1 MWAIRSVGGGG
12 YAGCVSDIEK
22 PTLMIIDG
30 HSLAFRAFYALPLDS
45 FQTRDGQHTNA
56 IHGFV
61 SMLLS
66 LLRNEKPTHIAVAFD
81 ISRFSFRT
89 REYPEYKGTRGAT
102 PEEFIGQVPLLQE
115 TLAAMNIITI
125 PKEDYEADDILATLS
140 VRGTAAGYE
149 VLVVSGDRDAIQ
161 LVNENVTLLYPS
173 SQGVSALTRYDPAR
187 VRERYGIEPA
197 QYPDVAAL
205 VGETS
210 DNLIGIS
217 KVGEKTAVKWL
228 GLYGSLDEILEH
240 ADEIKGVVG
249 NNLREQKENA
259 IRNRR
264 LNRLVT
270 DLDLGVDIAALECAS
285 IDEQAVREVF
295 TRLEFKSLLD
305 RVIKLNGGDVAV
317 AASVIETAAGQRA
330 EVSAAPIAQDLL
342 DEELAAWIARALTA
356 SPEGLGLTVEVQE
369 GRAIGFGLAS
379 PTETVNL
386 PWQPGRT
393 DYAPFEAWLASDS
406 PKLMHDAKH
415 QVKAL
420 RRTNLPFAGLAVDT
434 LIAGWLMRPGGP
446 DKTLSDLV
454 TRYLDEA
461 LPEHDPNQLVPDE
474 SQGAGAPLQ
483 AWYTLR
489 LAAAVLA
496 VLDDGSR
503 RVLSDI
509 EMPTLLALVDMEL
522 AGVAVSHDQLSTLSS
537 QLGDR
542 AVGLATS
549 AYAEIGREVNLGSP
563 KQLQEVLFEQLGMP
577 KTRANKT
584 GFSTDAGAL
593 ADLQASNPHPFLN
606 LLLQHRDATKLR
618 QIVETLD
625 KTIDSTGRIHTN
637 YVQIGTTTGRISS
650 TDPNLQN
657 IPVRTEEGRRIRA
670 AFHAGEGSECLL
682 TADYS
687 QIEMR
692 IMAHLSEDAGL
703 IEAFNAGEDLHRFV
717 GSRIF
722 GVAPEDVTPEMRSK
736 VKAMS
741 YGLAYGLSA
750 FGLSKQLRIE
760 TKEAKQLMTDY
771 FARFGAVRD
780 YLRHVVEQA
789 KIDGYTETIWG
800 RRRPFPDLHSPNRV
814 LRDNAERAALNAPIQ
829 GSAADIMK
837 IAMNGIAGDLSSQ
850 GLGSRMMLQVH
861 DELIF
866 EVSPGEWEAL
876 REVVTHRMS
885 TAAELLVPLDVQVG
899 RGDNWDDAA
908 H

>member
-1 MWAIRSVGGGG
+1 M
-12 YAGCVSDIEK
+12 SDSEK

-30 HSLAFRAFYALPLDS
+30 HSLAYRAFHALPVDS
-45 FQTRDGQHTNA
+45 FQTHDGQHTNA
-56 IHGFV
+56 VHGFL

-89 REYPEYKGTRGAT
+89 REYADYKGTRAST
-102 PEEFIGQVPLLQE
+102 PSEFIGQVPLLQE
-115 TLAAMNIITI
+115 ALAAMNITTLT
-125 PKEDYEADDILATLS
+125 KEDYEADDILATLS
-140 VRGTAAGYE
+140 VRGNQEGFH
-149 VLVVSGDRDAIQ
+149 VLVVSGDRDTIQ
-161 LVNENVTLLYPS
+161 LVNENVTLLYPA

-187 VRERYGIEPA
+187 VREKYGIEPA

-228 GLYGSLDEILEH
+228 GLYGSLDGILEH
-240 ADEIKGVVG
+240 AEEIKGVVG

-270 DLDLGVDIAALECAS
+270 DLDLPVQLPDLVRCA
-285 IDEQAVREVF
+285 IDEPAVRDVF
-295 TRLEFKSLLD
+295 GRLEFRTLLD
-305 RVIKLNGGDVAV
+305 RVIKLEGAGAPEGAAVAV
-317 AASVIETAAGQRA
+317 PEEILVAAPK
-330 EVSAAPIAQDLL
+330 APIAQDLL
-342 DEELAAWIARALTA
+342 DEELAAWIARAVSA
-356 SPEGLGLTVEVQE
+356 SPAGLGLSVEVQD
-369 GRAIGFGLAS
+369 GLVIGFGLSGPAES
-379 PTETVNL
+379 VNL
-386 PWQPGRT
+386 PWQPGRA
-393 DYAPFEAWLASDS
+393 DYLAFESWLASDS
-406 PKLMHDAKH
+406 PKIMHDAKR

-420 RRTNLPFAGLAVDT
+420 RRSDLNFSGLVFDT
-434 LIAGWLMRPGGP
+434 LVAGWLLRPGGP
-446 DKTLSDLV
+446 DKTLANLV
-454 TRYLDEA
+454 TRYLDET
-461 LPEHDPNQLVPDE
+461 LPVSDPNQLIPAESETGGVPTE
-474 SQGAGAPLQ
+474 S
-483 AWYTLR
+483 WYTFR
-489 LAAAVLA
+489 VAAAIEAL
-496 VLDDGSR
+496 LDDGSR
-503 RVLSDI
+503 EVLTAI
-509 EMPTLLALVDMEL
+509 EMPTLLTLSDMEL
-522 AGVAVSHDQLSTLSS
+522 AGVAVSHDQLSALSG
-537 QLGDR
+537 QLGER
-542 AVGLATS
+542 AAGLAAG

-593 ADLQASNPHPFLN
+593 ADLQASNPHPFLD

-625 KTIDSTGRIHTN
+625 KAIDETGRIHTT
-637 YVQIGTTTGRISS
+637 YVQIGTATGRISS

-670 AFHAGEGSECLL
+670 AFQAGNGAESLL

-692 IMAHLSEDAGL
+692 IMAHLSGDPGL

-717 GSRIF
+717 GASVF
-722 GVAPEDVTPEMRSK
+722 GVAPEDVTNEMRSK

-750 FGLSKQLRIE
+750 FGLSRQLRID
-760 TKEAKQLMTDY
+760 TKEAKQLITDY

-780 YLRHVVEQA
+780 YLRNVVEQA
-789 KIDGYTETIWG
+789 KVDGYTATIFG
-800 RRRPFPDLHSPNRV
+800 RRRPFPELHSSNRV
-814 LRDNAERAALNAPIQ
+814 LRENAERAALNAPIQ

-837 IAMNGIAGDLSSQ
+837 IAMNGIAVDLAEG
-850 GLGSRMMLQVH
+850 GLESRMLLQVH

-866 EVSPGEWEAL
+866 EVAPGEWDAL
-876 REVVTHRMS
+876 RQVVTHQME
-885 TAAELLVPLDVQVG
+885 TAADLLVPLDVQVG
-899 RGDNWDDAA
+899 RGDNWDAAA